1 MGVSRKDNF
10 TKEMRQHSNGNDII
24 RVAVIVGDFI
34 LLSLLIIASYY
45 YLPQDLLPNYF
56 ETSIKVVLL
65 VANFSMLIA
74 QYFFHTIIHYRRIHL
89 SVIFLRVLKLTFTQA
104 ITMFLALRLISDGG
118 GLFRFMLLFTPT
130 LYIVLLV
137 VRLAERY
144 CLKFYRKRGG
154 NTRSVVFVGS
164 DPANLM
170 LYKDLMSDSTTG
182 YIVKGYFSNDVIENC
197 PEEFKKL
204 GSISDLNQIIE
215 SDNHNNKENN
225 VVSTGNN
232 KSFRLDLIDEFFCCL
247 SHDNAEEIIS
257 IMRFCDN
264 NIIHFHYVPRMYGNF
279 RLHLKPEKF
288 GDMSLYTNLREPLT
302 YLSNRIAKRS
312 FDFVFSFFVCLFLLP
327 FIPIIGFIIICQS
340 RGPIFFKQERTGLN
354 GKSFMCYKFRSMHV
368 NNDADTKQATKD
380 DPRKFAFG
388 EFMRKTNIDE
398 LPQFF
403 NVLFGDM
410 SVVGPRPHMVYHTEH
425 YRKLIDKYMVRHF
438 SRPGITGWA
447 QVTGFRGQTKE
458 LWQMEERIRRD
469 IWYIEN
475 WSFWLDLKIILM
487 TFTSFFKNDKNAY

>member
-1 MGVSRKDNF
+1 
-10 TKEMRQHSNGNDII
+10 MRQYSSGNDII
-24 RVAVIVGDFI
+24 RVIVILGDFV
-34 LLSLLIIASYY
+34 LLSILIMAFYY
-45 YLPQDLLPNYF
+45 LLPQDMLPVYF
-56 ETSIKVVLL
+56 KSSIKEVLL
-65 VANFSMLIA
+65 VSNFSMLIA
-74 QYFFHTIIHYRRIHL
+74 QYFFHTIIHFRKIRL
-89 SVIFLRVLKLTFTQA
+89 NVIFLRVLKLTFAQA
-104 ITMFLALRLISDGG
+104 IVMFVALRIISDGG
-118 GLFRFMLLFTPT
+118 GLFQFMLIFIPALYAT
-130 LYIVLLV
+130 LLIA
-137 VRLAERY
+137 RLTERNV
-144 CLKFYRKRGG
+144 LKFYRKRGG

-170 LYKDLMSDSTTG
+170 LYKDLIAEPTTG
-182 YIVKGYFSNDVIENC
+182 YIVKGYFSNDVIEDC
-197 PEEFKKL
+197 PDEFVKL
-204 GSISDLNQIIE
+204 GSIDDLNKTIE
-215 SDNHNNKENN
+215 SDNYNILVKKVHQKDD
-225 VVSTGNN
+225 
-232 KSFRLDLIDEFFCCL
+232 SFRLDLIDEFFCCL
-247 SHDNAEEIIS
+247 SHDESEEIIR

-279 RLHLKPEKF
+279 RLHLKPERF

-302 YLSNRIAKRS
+302 YMSNKIVKRL
-312 FDFVFSFFVCLFLLP
+312 FDIVFSLIACILLLP
-327 FIPIIGFIIICQS
+327 FIPIIGLIILCQS

-354 GKSFMCYKFRSMHV
+354 GKTFLCYKFRSMHV
-368 NNDADTKQATKD
+368 NSDANTKQATKD

-403 NVLFGDM
+403 NVLVGDM

-447 QVTGFRGQTKE
+447 QVTGFRGETKE

-487 TFTSFFKNDKNAY
+487 TFTSFFKHDKNAY

>member
-1 MGVSRKDNF
+1 
-10 TKEMRQHSNGNDII
+10 MRQYSSGNDII
-24 RVAVIVGDFI
+24 RVIVILGDFV
-34 LLSLLIIASYY
+34 LLSIIIMAFYY
-45 YLPQDLLPNYF
+45 LLPQDMLPVYF
-56 ETSIKVVLL
+56 KSSIKEVLL
-65 VANFSMLIA
+65 VSNFSMLIA
-74 QYFFHTIIHYRRIHL
+74 QYFFHTIIHFRKIRL
-89 SVIFLRVLKLTFTQA
+89 NVIFLRVLKLTFAQA
-104 ITMFLALRLISDGG
+104 IIMFVALRIISDGG
-118 GLFRFMLLFTPT
+118 GLFQFMLIFIPALYAT
-130 LYIVLLV
+130 LLIA
-137 VRLAERY
+137 RLTERNV
-144 CLKFYRKRGG
+144 LKFYRKRGG

-170 LYKDLMSDSTTG
+170 LYKDLIAEPTTG
-182 YIVKGYFSNDVIENC
+182 YIVKGYFSNDVIEDC
-197 PEEFKKL
+197 PDEFVKL
-204 GSISDLNQIIE
+204 GSIDDLNKTIE
-215 SDNHNNKENN
+215 SDNHNILVKK
-225 VVSTGNN
+225 VHQ
-232 KSFRLDLIDEFFCCL
+232 KDDSFRLDLIDEFFCCL
-247 SHDNAEEIIS
+247 SHDESEEIIR

-279 RLHLKPEKF
+279 RLHLKPERF

-302 YLSNRIAKRS
+302 YMSNKIVKRL
-312 FDFVFSFFVCLFLLP
+312 FDIVFSLIACILLLP
-327 FIPIIGFIIICQS
+327 FIPIIGFIILCQS
-340 RGPIFFKQERTGLN
+340 RGPVFFKQERTGLN
-354 GKSFMCYKFRSMHV
+354 GKTFLCYKFRSMHV
-368 NNDADTKQATKD
+368 NSDANTKQATKD

-403 NVLFGDM
+403 NVLVGDM

-447 QVTGFRGQTKE
+447 QVTGFRGETKE

-487 TFTSFFKNDKNAY
+487 TFTSFFKHDKNAY

>member
-1 MGVSRKDNF
+1 
-10 TKEMRQHSNGNDII
+10 MRQYSSGNDII
-24 RVAVIVGDFI
+24 RVIVILGDFV
-34 LLSLLIIASYY
+34 LLSILIMAFYY
-45 YLPQDLLPNYF
+45 LLPQDMLPVYF
-56 ETSIKVVLL
+56 KFSIKEVLL
-65 VANFSMLIA
+65 VSNFSMLIA
-74 QYFFHTIIHYRRIHL
+74 QYFFHTIIHFRKIRL
-89 SVIFLRVLKLTFTQA
+89 NVIFLRVLKLTFAQA
-104 ITMFLALRLISDGG
+104 IIMFVALRIISDGG
-118 GLFRFMLLFTPT
+118 GLFQFMLIFIPALYAT
-130 LYIVLLV
+130 LLIA
-137 VRLAERY
+137 RLTERNV
-144 CLKFYRKRGG
+144 LKFYRKRGG

-170 LYKDLMSDSTTG
+170 LYKDLIAEPTTG
-182 YIVKGYFSNDVIENC
+182 YIVKGYFSNDVIEDC
-197 PEEFKKL
+197 PDEFVKL
-204 GSISDLNQIIE
+204 GSIDDLNKTIE
-215 SDNHNNKENN
+215 SDNHNILVNK
-225 VVSTGNN
+225 VHQ
-232 KSFRLDLIDEFFCCL
+232 KDDSFRLDLIDEFFCCL
-247 SHDNAEEIIS
+247 SHDESEEIIR

-302 YLSNRIAKRS
+302 YMSNIIVKRL
-312 FDFVFSFFVCLFLLP
+312 FDIVFSLIACILLLP
-327 FIPIIGFIIICQS
+327 FIPIIGFIILCQS

-354 GKSFMCYKFRSMHV
+354 GKTFLCYKFRSMHV
-368 NNDADTKQATKD
+368 NSDANTKQATKGD
-380 DPRKFAFG
+380 SRKFAFG

-403 NVLFGDM
+403 NVLVGDM

-447 QVTGFRGQTKE
+447 QVTGFRGETKE

-487 TFTSFFKNDKNAY
+487 TFISFFKHDKNAY

>member
-1 MGVSRKDNF
+1 
-10 TKEMRQHSNGNDII
+10 
-24 RVAVIVGDFI
+24 
-34 LLSLLIIASYY
+34 
-45 YLPQDLLPNYF
+45 
-56 ETSIKVVLL
+56 
-65 VANFSMLIA
+65 
-74 QYFFHTIIHYRRIHL
+74 
-89 SVIFLRVLKLTFTQA
+89 
-104 ITMFLALRLISDGG
+104 
-118 GLFRFMLLFTPT
+118 
-130 LYIVLLV
+130 
-137 VRLAERY
+137 
-144 CLKFYRKRGG
+144 
-154 NTRSVVFVGS
+154 
-164 DPANLM
+164 
-170 LYKDLMSDSTTG
+170 
-182 YIVKGYFSNDVIENC
+182 
-197 PEEFKKL
+197 
-204 GSISDLNQIIE
+204 
-215 SDNHNNKENN
+215 
-225 VVSTGNN
+225 
-232 KSFRLDLIDEFFCCL
+232 
-247 SHDNAEEIIS
+247 
-257 IMRFCDN
+257 
-264 NIIHFHYVPRMYGNF
+264 
-279 RLHLKPEKF
+279 
-288 GDMSLYTNLREPLT
+288 MSLYTNLREPLT

-447 QVTGFRGQTKE
+447 QVTGFRGETKE

>member
-1 MGVSRKDNF
+1 
-10 TKEMRQHSNGNDII
+10 MRQYSSGNDII
-24 RVAVIVGDFI
+24 RVIVILGDFV
-34 LLSLLIIASYY
+34 LLSILIMAFYY
-45 YLPQDLLPNYF
+45 LLPQDMLPVYF
-56 ETSIKVVLL
+56 KSSIKEVLL
-65 VANFSMLIA
+65 VSNFSMLIA
-74 QYFFHTIIHYRRIHL
+74 QYFFHTIIHFRKIRL
-89 SVIFLRVLKLTFTQA
+89 NVIFLRVLKLTFAQA
-104 ITMFLALRLISDGG
+104 IIMFVALRIISDGG
-118 GLFRFMLLFTPT
+118 GLFQFMLIFIPALYAT
-130 LYIVLLV
+130 LLIA
-137 VRLAERY
+137 RLTERNV
-144 CLKFYRKRGG
+144 LKFYRKRGG

-170 LYKDLMSDSTTG
+170 LYKDLIAEPTTG
-182 YIVKGYFSNDVIENC
+182 YIVKGYFSNDVIEDC
-197 PEEFKKL
+197 PDEFVKL
-204 GSISDLNQIIE
+204 GSIDDLNKTIE
-215 SDNHNNKENN
+215 SDNHNILVKK
-225 VVSTGNN
+225 VHQ
-232 KSFRLDLIDEFFCCL
+232 KDDSFRLDLIDEFFCCL
-247 SHDNAEEIIS
+247 SHDESEEIIR

-279 RLHLKPEKF
+279 RLHLKPERF

-302 YLSNRIAKRS
+302 YMSNKIIKRL
-312 FDFVFSFFVCLFLLP
+312 FDIVFSLIACILLLP
-327 FIPIIGFIIICQS
+327 FIPIIGFIILCQS

-354 GKSFMCYKFRSMHV
+354 GKTFLCYKFRSMHV
-368 NNDADTKQATKD
+368 NSDANTKQATKD

-403 NVLFGDM
+403 NVLLGDM

-447 QVTGFRGQTKE
+447 QVTGFRGETKE

-487 TFTSFFKNDKNAY
+487 TFTSFFKHDKNAY